1 MDNDKSIETKR
12 ESMRYSP
19 RRKLLE
25 LKDILYENADEN
37 NGITMKD
44 ILDKLQTACGAMPD
58 KKTVYTDLGVLEE
71 YGMKVLRPHGR
82 ETEYRLIRGENE
94 LSYLEIKMLI
104 DVVQSSRFLTK
115 KQADTIIGKL
125 KLLCSKH
132 ERETLNHKVIIA
144 NRAKANNFHILY
156 SMDKIHTAIETDKQ
170 IRFQYYGYNMYKQK
184 EYHHFGNEYRVNPHA
199 LIYHQGVYLLLAVPA
214 KDPRVRVYR
223 VDRMENVEI
232 SRADRTQI
240 EVMENIDV
248 EKYAY
253 GLFGVHDGVF
263 YEVVLRCHKSAIDI
277 VFDRFGFDTPIK
289 KIDEDCFEITV
300 SVALNADFY
309 GWLVTLGGR
318 VTIISPNRASRG
330 FRITCSRVQH
340 WMLNEYKAKRK
351 KKFFYFVD

>member
-1 MDNDKSIETKR
+1 MDNDKSIEKKSET
-12 ESMRYSP
+12 MRYSP

-25 LKDILYENADEN
+25 LKDILYENADEI

-44 ILDKLQTACGAMPD
+44 ILNKLQTACGTMPD
-58 KKTVYTDLGVLEE
+58 KKTVYTDLAVLEE
-71 YGMKVLRPHGR
+71 YGMKVLRPRGR

-115 KQADTIIGKL
+115 KQANTIIGKL

-132 ERETLNHKVIIA
+132 ERETLNHEVIIA
-144 NRAKANNFHILY
+144 NRAKADNFHILY

-170 IRFQYYGYNMYKQK
+170 IRFQYYGYNMYKQR

-223 VDRMENVEI
+223 VDRMENLEI
-232 SRADRTQI
+232 SHADRTQKEI
-240 EVMENIDV
+240 MEKINI

-253 GLFGVHDGVF
+253 GLFGVYTGRF
-263 YEVVLRCHKSAIDI
+263 YDVELKCHKSVIDV
-277 VFDRFGFDTPIK
+277 VFDRFGFDIPITRVDDDYFR
-289 KIDEDCFEITV
+289 IIV
-300 SVALNADFY
+300 SVALNADFF
-309 GWLVTLGGR
+309 GWLVAMGGR
-318 VTIISPNRASRG
+318 VAIESPSYARIQFNRA
-330 FRITCSRVQH
+330 CSKV
-340 WMLNEYKAKRK
+340 NSPVYEYGK
-351 KKFFYFVD
+351 KKRRRFFFFHE